1 MLNCSVIRNI
11 PVNNKG
17 ANTLFL
23 KINTFFKKMLVV
35 IFVMIL
41 FLWALSVLCEAQQG
55 TTCICEDIAYVAMNP
70 LQQHAE
76 RLTDGC
82 CSAFQ
87 RSG

>member
-1 MLNCSVIRNI
+1 MLNCSVIRNS

-17 ANTLFL
+17 PNTLFL
-23 KINTFFKKMLVV
+23 KIDKLKKNACSNLCDDPVFVGFKCPVRGR
-35 IFVMIL
+35 
-41 FLWALSVLCEAQQG
+41 QG

-76 RLTDGC
+76 RLTDDC

-87 RSG
+87 R